1 MRSTSFVLRRFT
13 TAATLTAI
21 VAAAS
26 VVIAAPASAVNPS
39 QDITSLTTTLPAMHP
54 GQTAWLSTLW
64 QGANKDADSFR
75 MTATSTGASI
85 SYPTNTGSYSSLWGS
100 STLSASATDF
110 AALKVTV
117 NDSVTQAITITLT
130 VNYDL
135 HQNNGNSNTTP
146 EAQTLQVSLPVTVV
160 GGPAITTLTAALG
173 PVANGTSSWQQFSVR
188 GEKPGV
194 TSLTAQVSAPAGI
207 TIAYPAATSDTSP
220 SQSSTLNVGTTDY
233 FAFQVTVGSSVV
245 AGSYNL
251 TVTMTYGSAQT
262 QTAVVPLSV
271 T

>member
-1 MRSTSFVLRRFT
+1 MRSTSLVLRRCT
-13 TAATLTAI
+13 TAAALTAI
-21 VAAAS
+21 VAASS
-26 VVIAAPASAVNPS
+26 VVIAAPASAANPN

-54 GQTAWLSTLW
+54 GQTAWVSTLW

-75 MTATSTGASI
+75 MTATSSGASI

-110 AALKVTV
+110 AALNVTV

-146 EAQTLQVSLPVTVV
+146 KTQTLQVSLPVTVV
-160 GGPAITTLTAALG
+160 SGPAITALTTTLG
-173 PVANGTSSWQQFSVR
+173 PVAKGTTTWQQFSVR

-194 TSLTAQVSAPAGI
+194 TALTAQVSAPAGI
-207 TIAYPAATSDTSP
+207 TIGYPAGKTDTSP
-220 SQSSTLNVGTTDY
+220 SQLSTLNVGTTDY
-233 FAFQVTVGSSVV
+233 FAFQIAVGSSVA